1 MVKSPSDLLIILGIN
16 DTDDLI
22 MYIQLLKSKI
32 HNVRV
37 TDANLNYVGSI
48 TIDQDLMDAAGIYPG
63 EHVYIVDNNN
73 GERFETY
80 VITGQR
86 GSGVICL
93 NGAAARKVQVD
104 DIVIIMAYASV
115 SPEEA
120 LTFQP
125 KVIFPNSVTNRLV

>member
-1 MVKSPSDLLIILGIN
+1 
-16 DTDDLI
+16 

-125 KVIFPNSVTNRLV
+125 KVIFPNSVTNRLVC

>member
-1 MVKSPSDLLIILGIN
+1 
-16 DTDDLI
+16 

-80 VITGQR
+80 VIAGQR

>member
-1 MVKSPSDLLIILGIN
+1 
-16 DTDDLI
+16 

-93 NGAAARKVQVD
+93 NGAEARKVQVD

>member
-73 GERFETY
+73 GERFF
-80 VITGQR
+80 
-86 GSGVICL
+86 
-93 NGAAARKVQVD
+93 KVFRC
-104 DIVIIMAYASV
+104 ASV
-115 SPEEA
+115 
-120 LTFQP
+120 
-125 KVIFPNSVTNRLV
+125 FPRRRFPFL

>member
-1 MVKSPSDLLIILGIN
+1 
-16 DTDDLI
+16 

-93 NGAAARKVQVD
+93 SGAAARKVQVD

>member
-125 KVIFPNSVTNRLV
+125 KVVFPNSVTNRLV

>member
-93 NGAAARKVQVD
+93 NGAAARKVQAD

>member
-1 MVKSPSDLLIILGIN
+1 
-16 DTDDLI
+16 

-93 NGAAARKVQVD
+93 HGAAARKVQVD

>member
-1 MVKSPSDLLIILGIN
+1 
-16 DTDDLI
+16 

-93 NGAAARKVQVD
+93 DGAPARKVQVD

>member
-104 DIVIIMAYASV
+104 DSVIIMAYASV

>member
-1 MVKSPSDLLIILGIN
+1 
-16 DTDDLI
+16 

-48 TIDQDLMDAAGIYPG
+48 TIDQDLMDAVGIYPG

>member
-1 MVKSPSDLLIILGIN
+1 
-16 DTDDLI
+16 

-80 VITGQR
+80 GITGQR

>member
-37 TDANLNYVGSI
+37 TDANLNSVGSI